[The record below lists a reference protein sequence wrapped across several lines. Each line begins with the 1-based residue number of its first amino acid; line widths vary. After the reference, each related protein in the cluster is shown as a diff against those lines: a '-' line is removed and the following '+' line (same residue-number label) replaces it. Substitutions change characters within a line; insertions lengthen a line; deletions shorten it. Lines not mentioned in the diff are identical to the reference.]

1 MKVVLTVAS
10 DAESERWLRAHFK
23 FGVGIFR
30 FTAESPNCF
39 ARRTRRKTP
48 KALYTNS
55 ATGPRE
61 FWRNARG
68 ARRLRRFTTQCPA
81 PFFHPK
87 PRVRGSGVSV
97 ALRVRERSV
106 RAFPKRSS
114 GLRNLRGNFFRN
126 EPLVLRRAVV
136 ASQFSSASFR
146 GFCGQN
152 LLLIQQIRGRR
163 VGFELSEAGV
173 IVGGAEPSSVCR
185 T

>member
-10 DAESERWLRAHFK
+10 DAESERLLRAHFK

-30 FTAESPNCF
+30 FTVESPNCF

-61 FWRNARG
+61 FWRTALG
-68 ARRLRRFTTQCPA
+68 ARRLRRFTTHCPA

-87 PRVRGSGVSV
+87 PRVCGSGVSV

-114 GLRNLRGNFFRN
+114 GLRNLRACLKSGWHGLPAR
-126 EPLVLRRAVV
+126 LRRQLAAEAPGGLV
-136 ASQFSSASFR
+136 ARRNRPVACSHPKPSFITHCQPTSAQVQAST
-146 GFCGQN
+146 
-152 LLLIQQIRGRR
+152 
-163 VGFELSEAGV
+163 AH
-173 IVGGAEPSSVCR
+173 
-185 T
+185 